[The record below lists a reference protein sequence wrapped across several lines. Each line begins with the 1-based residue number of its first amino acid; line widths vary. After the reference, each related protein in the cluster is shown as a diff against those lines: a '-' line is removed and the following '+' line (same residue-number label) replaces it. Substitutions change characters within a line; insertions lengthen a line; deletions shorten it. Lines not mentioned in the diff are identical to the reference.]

1 MENKNEIFKD
11 PEGYYALS
19 LPSSWKYIFKKGEN
33 KVLNQFTVDE
43 ECIFQISSSP
53 LEAKHFELINS
64 NELIPNDLNLPNIS
78 FVETYRS
85 LDNREFYYWSAIIG
99 NRFYLAIFF
108 FNLQKKQSKK
118 IGLEL
123 LSARLALQNIII
135 LKDVSNLK
143 CPYFVESNKNKDY
156 QDIENWKNTP
166 KNFKKIYSSE
176 HIEKEQLNIISLKHK
191 EIEVAKVYALLTLKI
206 SHQPNGF
213 FSASKIGKPLDNPI
227 WWDFIMESDKGYI
240 QIWRTVH
247 TIEIRYSYDGEFDV
261 ISFFKLNIKK
271 YLKEINKKLQTF
283 EKHVTY
289 INHYQSYHECTE
301 TLWEELL
308 KINITPPTSTHGHLI
323 NQGNLDEYR
332 NQLIDFR
339 KNSVKFHALAKSF
352 VLNSAF
358 KIESF
363 LNLIIRIG
371 SRNELKLYPEV
382 LKGFLN
388 QNFNHK
394 LKNLNYYTRI
404 FKDDLDLGDETFR
417 RTLELMNLRNK
428 YVHNDEDKLHNK
440 LGEVYF
446 DRDIPLFEIDTDRP
460 AVETIKKMY
469 HNPNLEMVKKSYS
482 TANDFTNKL
491 VSNIHDD
498 YRESIVD
505 LTRNNPISYNEKI
518 GIYSSFTGNIS
529 LDFFTEL
536 KSSDPT

>member
-1 MENKNEIFKD
+1 MENKNEFFKD
-11 PEGYYALS
+11 PEGYYALC
-19 LPSSWKYIFKKGEN
+19 LPTKWKYIFEKGEN

-53 LEAKHFELINS
+53 LEEKHFELINS
-64 NELIPNDLNLPNIS
+64 NGLTPNDLNLPNVS

-85 LDNREFYYWSAIIG
+85 TDNREFYYWTAIIG

-108 FNLQKKQSKK
+108 FSTNKKRASK

-123 LSARLALQNIII
+123 LSARIALQNIII

-143 CPYFVESNKNKDY
+143 CPKFVDANKNKDY

-166 KNFKKIYSSE
+166 KNLNKIYSLE
-176 HIEKEQLNIISLKHK
+176 QVEKEKLRIISLKSK

-206 SHQPNGF
+206 SHQPNGY

-227 WWDFIMESDKGYI
+227 WWDFILESDKGFI
-240 QIWRTVH
+240 QIWRTVQ
-247 TIEIRYSYDGEFDV
+247 TIEIRYSYEGEFDV
-261 ISFFKLNIKK
+261 LTFLNFNIKK
-271 YLKEINKKLQTF
+271 YLKEINQKLQTF

-301 TLWEELL
+301 TLWEEIL
-308 KINITPPTSTHGHLI
+308 KISTTPPVSKNGHLI
-323 NQGNLDEYR
+323 NKGNLDEYSY
-332 NQLIDFR
+332 QLNDFR
-339 KNSVKFHALAKSF
+339 KNSVKFHALAKSL

-382 LKGFLN
+382 LKGYLN
-388 QNFNHK
+388 QNFSHK
-394 LKNLNYYTRI
+394 VKNLNYYTMI
-404 FKDDLDLGDETFR
+404 FKDDLDLGDEIFR
-417 RTLELMNLRNK
+417 RTIELMTLRNK

-446 DRDIPLFEIDTDRP
+446 DRDIPLFEIDSDRP

-469 HNPNLEMVKKSYS
+469 HNPNLETVKKSYF
-482 TANDFTNKL
+482 TANDFVNKL
-491 VSNIHDD
+491 ITNILNE
-498 YRESIVD
+498 YRDNVVD
-505 LTRNNPISYNEKI
+505 LIRNNPISYNEKL
-518 GIYSSFTGNIS
+518 GIYSSFSNNMS
-529 LDFFTEL
+529 LDFFAEL
-536 KSSDPT
+536 KSNNTD